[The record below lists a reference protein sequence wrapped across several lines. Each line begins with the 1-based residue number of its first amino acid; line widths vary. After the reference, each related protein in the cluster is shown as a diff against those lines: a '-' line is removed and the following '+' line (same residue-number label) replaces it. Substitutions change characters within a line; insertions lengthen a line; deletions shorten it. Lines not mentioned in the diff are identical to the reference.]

1 MKKEFTD
8 ILAIARENVERNPN
22 NTSVDTETLVRKYL
36 DGLADEILEVR
47 DEVKEKNDVHLIDEL
62 SDIAWNYAA
71 LLMAL
76 ENRGLIPSAEAVLTH
91 AHAKYTERTPAFL
104 IGSMDLWNDIKA
116 KQKLALR
123 HRHQEK
129 YGN

>member
-62 SDIAWNYAA
+62 SDIAWNYAT

-76 ENRGLIPSAEAVLTH
+76 ENRGLIPSAEEVLLH
-91 AHAKYTERTPAFL
+91 AYTKYTERTPAFL
-104 IGSMDLWNDIKA
+104 IGSMDLWNDVKT
-116 KQKLALR
+116 KQKLALER
-123 HRHQEK
+123 RHQEK